1 MGDDLISVTITN
13 REQIVFKGVVKSLTS
28 INGKGEFDVLGR
40 HQNFISLIFQKI
52 VLVPMEGKPITYE
65 IDHGILHVLKN
76 EVKVFL
82 GIGVS

>member
-28 INGKGEFDVLGR
+28 INSRGEFDILGR
-40 HQNFISLIFQKI
+40 HQNFISLIYQKI
-52 VLVPMEGKPITYE
+52 ILIPVEGKPVTYE
-65 IDHGILHVLKN
+65 IDQGILHVLKN

-82 GIGVS
+82 GIGKG